1 MDDDRLDVKVEAGE
15 EASIS
20 EPSPEEPKASGEVL
34 PEQAEPTGEALPDET
49 ETEERPKKGAES
61 RIRELNSKT
70 KAAEKR
76 AASAEEKAQSLEA
89 KLAELTGSVEPQTPN
104 APYTPQIE
112 PGTELSPDQYK
123 DDVVKTAQSLV
134 ELRLKQYEAI
144 NRINSEATQVLGK
157 YPELDPE
164 SESFDKEL
172 SDSITEATLAHC
184 KANPYS
190 ASPKKFVE
198 QLMKPYKR
206 SVTKEVGKVTENLA
220 KQVSETATRP
230 TSVSSK
236 GGKSHGEKSIAEL
249 EAELGF
255 FN

>member
-1 MDDDRLDVKVEAGE
+1 MDDDQLDVKVPAGE

-20 EPSPEEPKASGEVL
+20 EPSTEEPKASGEI
-34 PEQAEPTGEALPDET
+34 PTTETEPTGEVEVEGIET
-49 ETEERPKKGAES
+49 EDKPQKGAES
-61 RIRELNSKT
+61 RIRELNSKK

-76 AASAEEKAQSLEA
+76 AATLEEKAQSLEA
-89 KLAELTGSVEPQTPN
+89 KLAELTGQVDHSEPQ
-104 APYTPQIE
+104 AQYTPQIE

-144 NRINSEATQVLGK
+144 TRINSEATQVLGK

-164 SESFDKEL
+164 SDSFDKEL

-198 QLMKPYKR
+198 QLMKPYRR

-230 TSVSSK
+230 TSVSTK